1 MIFDVQSIRRYIPL
15 SALLCIQC
23 AGAPAF
29 VPREIAA
36 GLKGG
41 YQVIAADLNGDGK
54 PDLIAV
60 APGTNELVWFESP
73 SWQRHVIISGVPRM
87 INCAAWDIDGDGIPE
102 IALASEFSNNAA
114 KSLGIVSILH
124 HNGDPRQPWTA
135 TEIDRLPTSHRLRWA
150 DIHGNGK
157 KVLINAP
164 LTNSAAQAPEDH
176 LSVPLVYYDPADWK
190 RRLIS
195 QENQGVQHGIF
206 IFDWNGKGRDAI
218 LTASFS
224 GLHLFRLNPSG
235 SWLRTELSSGSPA
248 PWPKS
253 GSSDVTVGSTHGQRF
268 LAAIEPWHGNQ
279 VAVYRLSRN
288 HWERTVIDD
297 SLTDGHTIA
306 SADFDN
312 SGSDQILVGA
322 RGPSR
327 NLYLYRLEGKKW
339 ARTLVD
345 DGGMAASGC
354 TVASLHSDGT
364 KDIACISAATA
375 NLKLYE
381 NETGGPQ
388 PRSPQLVRSNNGRKL

>member
-1 MIFDVQSIRRYIPL
+1 MIFDVQSIWRCLTL
-15 SALLCIQC
+15 SAVLCIRS
-23 AGAPAF
+23 AGAAEF
-29 VPREIAA
+29 VPHEIAT

-60 APGTNELVWFESP
+60 APGTNDLVWFENP
-73 SWQRHVIISGVPRM
+73 SWERHVIVSGVPHM
-87 INCAAWDIDGDGIPE
+87 INCAAWDVDGDGVPE

-164 LTNSAAQAPEDH
+164 LTNSAAQTPEDH
-176 LSVPLVYYDPADWK
+176 LNVPLVYYDPADWK

-206 IFDWNGKGRDAI
+206 IFDWDGKGREAI

-224 GLHLFRLNPSG
+224 GLHLLRLDSSG
-235 SWLRTELSSGSPA
+235 NWLRTEISSGSPA

-253 GSSDVTVGSTHGQRF
+253 GSSDVTVGSTHGHRF

-279 VAVYRLSRN
+279 VAVYRLSKGN
-288 HWERTVIDD
+288 WKRTVIDD

-312 SGSDQILVGA
+312 SGSDQIVVGA

-339 ARTLVD
+339 TRTLVD
-345 DGGMAASGC
+345 AGGMAAAGC
-354 TVASLHSDGT
+354 TIAALQSGRN
-364 KDIACISAATA
+364 KDIACISSATA
-375 NLKLYE
+375 NLKWYE
-381 NETGGPQ
+381 NTEEKAPH
-388 PRSPQLVRSNNGRKL
+388 RR